1 MNQTQASRDR
11 IQELLKLITGSTDAA
26 LAKQIEI
33 DGSSLDQA
41 QFKITYL
48 TRLAAA
54 IAASLQELAE
64 ERAIPKWE

>member
-1 MNQTQASRDR
+1 MQSQNTRG
-11 IQELLKLITGSTDAA
+11 ELLKLITDSTDAA

-54 IAASLQELAE
+54 LMASLQELAE
-64 ERAIPKWE
+64 ELAIPKWE